1 MVGVDLGSQGEF
13 DASLDELAL
22 LAESAGD
29 IAVARVIARRKAPDP
44 ALFIGSGKAEEIKAL
59 VLAHAAEA
67 VEDKD
72 KPGSSAP
79 WHPPIWDF
87 WFHEVL
93 EVVSLQFSDVRKR

>member
-1 MVGVDLGSQGEF
+1 MVGVGLGSQGEF

-67 VEDKD
+67 VLFDQALSTDEQFEILRDIAFICLAFAAGKD
-72 KPGSSAP
+72 VT
-79 WHPPIWDF
+79 I
-87 WFHEVL
+87 
-93 EVVSLQFSDVRKR
+93 